1 MSKSQTCSKLLI
13 SDITDRIIAMAYPS
27 TGLEGLYR
35 NSFAQVKKFLDTRHP
50 GQYKVYNLRM
60 EKQYDLSKFEHAASY
75 PFLDHQAPPF
85 HVLIDF
91 CSDATVWLNQNPN
104 HVVAI
109 HCKAGKGRTGTVIAA
124 LLLHTGIAKDATE
137 AMKLYGKERTHNM
150 KGVTIPSQ
158 IRYVEYY
165 DFMLKNQALYDENK
179 DVMLKLVQVVIH
191 DLPESLKDNK
201 EFTIQALSTTG
212 TCIYQEKSVEVTYSL
227 YDRSFFFRERE
238 FISSNRQT

>member
-1 MSKSQTCSKLLI
+1 MIYQSLS
-13 SDITDRIIAMAYPS
+13 MVM
-27 TGLEGLYR
+27 LEKKTFSVLYSHL
-35 NSFAQVKKFLDTRHP
+35 NS
-50 GQYKVYNLRM
+50 N
-60 EKQYDLSKFEHAASY
+60 EAASY

-150 KGVTIPSQ
+150 KVCGTFIAC
-158 IRYVEYY
+158 IE
-165 DFMLKNQALYDENK
+165 
-179 DVMLKLVQVVIH
+179 QV
-191 DLPESLKDNK
+191 
-201 EFTIQALSTTG
+201 
-212 TCIYQEKSVEVTYSL
+212 
-227 YDRSFFFRERE
+227 
-238 FISSNRQT
+238 